1 MSFEAH
7 KVVFEQGPADASEF
21 ENLVT
26 SGAIQP
32 DRVAAVIG
40 KTEGNG
46 GVNDFTRILA
56 DRAFR
61 DVLRRHGNR
70 DEAAVSAIP
79 MVWSGGTDGVLC
91 PHACVFNRVD
101 DEPPGWPWGSRGGP
115 GGLAAR
121 PGASDAGRFRREPPP
136 ASQGRRR
143 RRHRGGGR

>member
-61 DVLRRHGNR
+61 DVLRRHRSR
-70 DEAAVSAIP
+70 DEASVSADP
-79 MVWSGGTDGVLC
+79 EGV
-91 PHACVFNRVD
+91 V
-101 DEPPGWPWGSRGGP
+101 
-115 GGLAAR
+115 
-121 PGASDAGRFRREPPP
+121 GRHRRRPPP
-136 ASQGRRR
+136 ARLRVHPGRRR
-143 RRHRGGGR
+143 AAGLAVGIARRTRRPGCAAGGK